1 MPHPYLL
8 SPNFSSQKQKW
19 NNILPSLP
27 SGKEP
32 LPDGFLC
39 YNEVMASITPSTDL
53 YLLQCPLEVDQR
65 NQLTFSNATEQYN
78 YFFGLPK
85 IGNIDFSYQR
95 KDSTIRYNAHIDSIR
110 QYNYCMYRNDN
121 YSNQWFYA
129 FITDMKYLNDGTTLI
144 TIMTDVWQTWQFALT
159 IKASYVAREH
169 TNNDAVGANILDE
182 GLNTGEYIVN
192 SFSEFYYQSNTQDY
206 WIAVQLSDSVSGMPF
221 PNNRT
226 YNGIPQGCWTL
237 LLDPA
242 DAQNVNRF
250 IRRFDRDGKA
260 DAITAMYILPK
271 RFAPQNTLIGQ
282 SISDPNGDLVVDMWY
297 LPNSTTATTLG
308 TYWWD
313 RNTTI
318 NGYTPKNN
326 KLFCYPYNYL
336 MISNNAGDDTVYH
349 WEDFSSSQAH
359 FTMRGVATQGC
370 QIRITPSNYKNT
382 NLAGGYAWSS
392 TASTIPLLSWN
403 SDYYLNWQAKNGF
416 KSGYNASSSYVSDYM
431 SAGQDVAAATAAGNL
446 GDVVTP
452 ENAMTGISKT
462 LSTFG
467 QMFSSIMSEVSG
479 GYSAS
484 ITPDET
490 RGTVTGDLT
499 YSLGKNSFVGY
510 KMSIKAEVARMID
523 DYFSM
528 YGYRTDRVKVPN
540 VYGRRNWNF
549 VKTNGCNILGN
560 IPQDDLDTIKS
571 LFNVGITFWHNP
583 STYLDYSQNNAI
595 V

>member
-1 MPHPYLL
+1 MLYNEIMAITPQTDIYLL
-8 SPNFSSQKQKW
+8 K
-19 NNILPSLP
+19 
-27 SGKEP
+27 
-32 LPDGFLC
+32 
-39 YNEVMASITPSTDL
+39 
-53 YLLQCPLEVDQR
+53 CPIEADNR
-65 NQLTFSNATEQYN
+65 NQINFANATAQYN
-78 YFFGLPK
+78 YFSSLPK
-85 IGNIDFSYQR
+85 LVIDNCTYQR
-95 KDSTIRYNAHIDSIR
+95 HDDVMRLPYHIDDII
-110 QYNYCMYRNDN
+110 QYNYVMYRNEAYGN
-121 YSNQWFYA
+121 KWFYA
-129 FITDMKYLNDGTTLI
+129 FITNMEYSSDHMTFVYIK
-144 TIMTDVWQTWQFALT
+144 TDVFQTWQFDLT
-159 IKASYVAREH
+159 YMKSFVKREH

-192 SFSEFYYQSNTQDY
+192 GFSEFYYQSNTQDY

-282 SISDPNGDLVVDMWY
+282 SITDPNGDLVVDMWY

-308 TYWWD
+308 AYWWD

-382 NLAGGYAWSS
+382 DLDGGYVWSS

-416 KSGYNASSSYVSDYM
+416 KSGYNSSSSYVSDYM
-431 SAGQDVAAATAAGNL
+431 SAGQDVSAATAAGNL

-540 VYGRRNWNF
+540 VYGRKYWNY
-549 VKTNGCNILGN
+549 VHTVGANIEGN
-560 IPQDDLDTIKS
+560 VPQADMDEIKG
-571 LFNVGITFWHNP
+571 LFDRGITIWHDP
-583 STYLDYSQNNAI
+583 AHYLDYTQNNTI